1 MNMHAQFSQTCSKLA
16 TTGSLNVHI
25 ALVTIYMHSLKDSY
39 DILLQDGALDIFDSL
54 RAEIFSIMLKKLSQ
68 IGIILSRFT

>member
-1 MNMHAQFSQTCSKLA
+1 MTS
-16 TTGSLNVHI
+16 
-25 ALVTIYMHSLKDSY
+25 YMHSLKDSY

-54 RAEIFSIMLKKLSQ
+54 CAEIFSIMLKKLSQ